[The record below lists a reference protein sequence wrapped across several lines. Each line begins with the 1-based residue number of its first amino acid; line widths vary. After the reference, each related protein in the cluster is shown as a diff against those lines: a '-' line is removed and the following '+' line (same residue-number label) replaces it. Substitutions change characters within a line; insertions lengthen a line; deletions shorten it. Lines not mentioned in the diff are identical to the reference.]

1 MRVESLLCLQLWP
14 DYFVS
19 HTYHK
24 EGMGCPPRLAAFR
37 QDHQGP
43 LKPENSLL
51 SESNSFSVGARS
63 QLE

>member
-14 DYFVS
+14 DFFVS

-37 QDHQGP
+37 QDHAP
-43 LKPENSLL
+43 LEARKFVR
-51 SESNSFSVGARS
+51 SESNSFSVGAGS